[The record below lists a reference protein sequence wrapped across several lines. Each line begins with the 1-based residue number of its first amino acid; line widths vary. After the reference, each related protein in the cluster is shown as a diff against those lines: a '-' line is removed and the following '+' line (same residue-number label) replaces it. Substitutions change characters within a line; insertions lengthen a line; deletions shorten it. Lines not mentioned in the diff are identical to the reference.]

1 MSRYRSHNVLV
12 TTLESDIY
20 HDFLDERGLK
30 VLTHHRTPIWTP
42 MTDEMRNSFNKA
54 ARTWRLGDR
63 FWKLANE
70 FYGDSSLWWCI
81 AWFNGKPTE
90 AHMKAGDT
98 VLIPV
103 PVEEVLSLFNF
114 GSR

>member
-1 MSRYRSHNVLV
+1 MNFMEIR
-12 TTLESDIY
+12 
-20 HDFLDERGLK
+20 
-30 VLTHHRTPIWTP
+30 
-42 MTDEMRNSFNKA
+42 A
-54 ARTWRLGDR
+54 
-63 FWKLANE
+63 
-70 FYGDSSLWWCI
+70 YGG
-81 AWFNGKPTE
+81 AE